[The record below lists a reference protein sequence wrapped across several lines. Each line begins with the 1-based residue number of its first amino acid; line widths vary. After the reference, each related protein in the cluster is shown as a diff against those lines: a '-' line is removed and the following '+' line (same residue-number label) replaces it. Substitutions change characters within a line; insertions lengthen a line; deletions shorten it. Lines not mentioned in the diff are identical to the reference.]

1 MSLAQELES
10 HGHDAH
16 AVEGA
21 RSQYDV
27 VVDGRV
33 VFSKE
38 REHRFPE
45 DGEILAVLSR

>member
-1 MSLAQELES
+1 MSLATELES
-10 HGHDAH
+10 RGHEARP
-16 AVEGA
+16 VEGA

-27 VVDGRV
+27 VADGNV

-45 DGEILAVLSR
+45 VDEILAALV